1 MDALEMTLLFD
12 YYGDLLTDR
21 QRMCFDM
28 RHNQDLSLSE
38 IAEVLQVSR
47 QGVYANL
54 HRAATLLKNMDDKT
68 GCVQRDLQCRKAV
81 REISD
86 AANLL
91 KNHPDAEVC
100 ALAERILSA
109 AKDIKE

>member
-28 RHNQDLSLSE
+28 RHNQDLSLGE

-47 QGVYANL
+47 QGVYDNL
-54 HRAATLLKNMDDKT
+54 SRAEALLKNMEDKT
-68 GCVQRDLQCRKAV
+68 GCVRRDQQCRKAV
-81 REISD
+81 KEILN
-86 AANLL
+86 AVHAL
-91 KNHPDAEVC
+91 KDHPDANVC
-100 ALAERILSA
+100 VLADQILSA
-109 AKDIKE
+109 TKNIEE

>member
-12 YYGDLLTDR
+12 YYGDLLTER

-28 RHNQDLSLSE
+28 RHNQDLSLGE

-47 QGVYANL
+47 QGVYDNL
-54 HRAATLLKNMDDKT
+54 SRAEALLKNMEEKT
-68 GCVQRDLQCRKAV
+68 GCVQRDMQCRKAI

-86 AANLL
+86 AANML
-91 KNHPDAEVC
+91 KNYPDAEVC
-100 ALAERILSA
+100 AQAERIIAA
-109 AKDIKE
+109 AKSIKE